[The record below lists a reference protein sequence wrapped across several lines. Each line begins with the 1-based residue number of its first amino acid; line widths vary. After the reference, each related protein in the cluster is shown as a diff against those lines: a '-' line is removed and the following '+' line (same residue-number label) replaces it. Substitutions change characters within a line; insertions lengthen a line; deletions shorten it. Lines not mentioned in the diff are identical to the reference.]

1 MEQDALRSLLERLDD
16 PVFAEY
22 PGGWTQWNQRAA
34 EVRFLTLVKA
44 LEARLG
50 CSSLP
55 ESFSGTP
62 ERERVREQT
71 LLYETGEHIQD
82 ASFHGQILLP
92 RSLLTE
98 PARRMDYHLRL
109 RTSNFG
115 QLVTVYDDDML
126 ARPQV
131 LSTMLIVLE
140 EQGYLYVPTA
150 VLIEPYTGKNPGVVG
165 FRTWGR
171 RYFDWI

>member
-22 PGGWTQWNQRAA
+22 PGGWTRWNQHAA

-50 CSSLP
+50 CPSLP
-55 ESFSGTP
+55 EPFSGDP
-62 ERERVREQT
+62 EREQVREQT
-71 LLYETGEHIQD
+71 LLYETGKHIQD

-98 PARRMDYHLRL
+98 PARRVDYHLSL

-115 QLVTVYDDDML
+115 LLATVYDDDTL
-126 ARPQV
+126 VRPQA
-131 LSTMLIVLE
+131 LSTMRIVLD

-150 VLIEPYTGKNPGVVG
+150 VLVESYTGRNPGVSG
-165 FRTWGR
+165 FRDWGM

>member
-1 MEQDALRSLLERLDD
+1 MEQDALRSLLERFDD

-22 PGGWTQWNQRAA
+22 PGGRTRWNQHAA

-50 CSSLP
+50 CPSLP
-55 ESFSGTP
+55 EPFSGDGDP
-62 ERERVREQT
+62 GRERVREQT
-71 LLYETGEHIQD
+71 LLYETGKHIQD

-98 PARRMDYHLRL
+98 PDYHLSL

-115 QLVTVYDDDML
+115 QLATVYDDDTL
-126 ARPQV
+126 VRPQV
-131 LSTMLIVLE
+131 LSTMRIVLDE
-140 EQGYLYVPTA
+140 LGYLYVPTA
-150 VLIEPYTGKNPGVVG
+150 VLVVSYTGRNPGVSG
-165 FRTWGR
+165 FRNWGM